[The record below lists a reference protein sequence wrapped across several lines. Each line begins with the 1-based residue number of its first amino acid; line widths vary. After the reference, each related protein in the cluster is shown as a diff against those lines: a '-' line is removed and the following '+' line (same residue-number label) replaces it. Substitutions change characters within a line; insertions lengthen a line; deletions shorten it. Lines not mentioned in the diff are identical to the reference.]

1 MCSLKSDKRNN
12 DFFKH
17 CRSLMGPDK
26 YNEIMDIVRSFNAKL
41 ISKEE
46 TYERINEI
54 LSEGNYEELMNE
66 FNKLFM

>member
-1 MCSLKSDKRNN
+1 
-12 DFFKH
+12 
-17 CRSLMGPDK
+17 MGPDK

-54 LSEGNYEELMNE
+54 LTEGNYEELMNE